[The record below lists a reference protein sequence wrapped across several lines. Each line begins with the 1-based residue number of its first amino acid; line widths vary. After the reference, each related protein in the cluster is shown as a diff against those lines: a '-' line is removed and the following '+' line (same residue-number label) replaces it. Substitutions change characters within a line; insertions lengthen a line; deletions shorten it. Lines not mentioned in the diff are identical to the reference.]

1 MLKKIKIKGLFN
13 KFDYDIELKK
23 EGLTILTGPNGY
35 GKTTILKIIYA
46 LAVKNIFF
54 FFQLPFN
61 KIELIQEK
69 EQITIVKKGKQSL
82 DQSELKS
89 KPFKDIIIEIQQGNK
104 KPTSYNRK
112 DIIRLLR
119 KESLLIPIDKNR
131 WISRRTDEFYTTE
144 QVINELLENDNKLF
158 QKYYK
163 SLPEFIDVYFIKEQ
177 RLIKKKTLSKRRR
190 FSFEDEIENSF
201 IDTIQEYAVELSE
214 NIRNIMAEYSRIAQ
228 GLDSSF
234 PKRLFNQSKDITE
247 KSFNKRYEQIKKKQE
262 LLSLFGLPAS
272 KDESHTSYKKEN
284 AKALLVYLE
293 DTKEKLAVFDEIFK
307 KLKTFSTILNERK
320 FVFKNFEFSSDFG
333 FRFISEDGK
342 EIPLTNLSSGEQ
354 QEVVLLYELLFKV
367 KPNTLLLIDEPE
379 MSLHVVWQK
388 EVINDLL
395 KIIELQKINVILA
408 THSPQI
414 IDEHW
419 ALSIDLFDLSKKE
432 IFK

>member
-1 MLKKIKIKGLFN
+1 MLKKIKIKKLFN
-13 KFDYDIELKK
+13 KFDYEIELKK

-35 GKTTILKIIYA
+35 GKTTIFKIINA

-69 EQITIVKKGKQSL
+69 EQITISKKGKT
-82 DQSELKS
+82 
-89 KPFKDIIIEIQQGNK
+89 KDAIIEIQQGNK
-104 KPTSYNRK
+104 KLIQYKQR
-112 DIIRLLR
+112 DIIKLLR
-119 KESLLIPIDKNR
+119 EETLFRPIDEKR
-131 WISRRTDEFYTTE
+131 WMHRRTDEFYTTE
-144 QVINELLENDNKLF
+144 QIIDELVENDNKFF

-177 RLIKKKTLSKRRR
+177 RLIKKKKKTLSRRR
-190 FSFEDEIENSF
+190 SFPFDDEIENSF

-214 NIRNIMAEYSRIAQ
+214 NIKNIMAKHSQVAQ
-228 GLDSSF
+228 KLDSSF
-234 PKRLFNQSKDITE
+234 PKRLFNQSKNITE
-247 KSFNKRYEQIKKKQE
+247 KTFNKRYEEIKRE
-262 LLSLFGLPAS
+262 RAFLSLFGLS
-272 KDESHTSYKKEN
+272 VFEEESHTSFKEDN

-293 DTKEKLAVFDEIFK
+293 DTKKKLTVFDEIFK
-307 KLKTFSTILNERK
+307 KLKTFTTILNKRR
-320 FVFKNFEFSSDFG
+320 FIFKKLEIAPDFG

-354 QEVVLLYELLFKV
+354 QEVVLLYQLLFKV

-414 IDEHW
+414 INEHW
-419 ALSIDLFDLSKKE
+419 GLSIDLFDLSEKE
-432 IFK
+432 ISE